1 MRARALVLAAALFS
15 AGAGAAT
22 TVKVLQI
29 AADRVDLLVNGNVI
43 RTLYAGQVSPE
54 GVYLAELRQDMA
66 IVEVDGRRWQM
77 RLGSS
82 TTTSVVLQAD
92 PSGHFYVNALVNG
105 VALRALVDTGA
116 TAIAL
121 NQSQARQLGLDLSGA
136 RRVMVNTAGGPRQAS
151 LVNLSRVQVGEITLA
166 NVATVVHDRDELP
179 VALLGMSFLNQVDM
193 QRSGTTL
200 TLTRRY

>member
-1 MRARALVLAAALFS
+1 MKARVLVLAAALLP
-15 AGAGAAT
+15 AGAGADT

-54 GVYLAELRQDMA
+54 GVYVAEIRQDLA

-92 PSGHFYVNALVNG
+92 ANGHFFVNALVNG
-105 VALRALVDTGA
+105 VPLRALVDTGA
-116 TAIAL
+116 TAVAL
-121 NQSQARQLGLDLSGA
+121 NQSQARMLGLNLAGA

-151 LVNLSRVQVGEITLA
+151 LVNLPRVQVGEIALA
-166 NVATVVHDRDELP
+166 NIVSVVHDRDELP